1 MKKSL
6 AVLLIMSAAASVQ
19 ASEYGCKVLLCLSN
33 PASNGGPK
41 GLAECVPPINQLYRD
56 LRKGRPFPRCD
67 LADGN
72 DGSSYARVVFDPY
85 GPCPGALQ
93 PAVPGSLVVQG
104 NRRLIRGS
112 PQEPEDPSR
121 YTLQGQPQV
130 SEPPHR
136 DLENMGPRACIGA
149 LIGAYSTGSYDDS
162 YTVSVFDK
170 VLWLSAQSPQAID
183 VFIDHVWQQRV
194 RW

>member
-1 MKKSL
+1 MKTSL
-6 AVLLIMSAAASVQ
+6 TVLLIMSAAASVQ

-41 GLAECVPPINQLYRD
+41 GVAECVPPINQLYRD
-56 LRKGRPFPRCD
+56 LRKGRPLPRCD

-72 DGSSYARVVFDPY
+72 DGTSYARVVFDPY
-85 GPCPGALQ
+85 DPCPSALQ
-93 PAVPGSLVVQG
+93 PAVPGSYVAQG
-104 NRRLIRGS
+104 QRRAVRSKAPADLS
-112 PQEPEDPSR
+112 P

-136 DLENMGPRACIGA
+136 DAENMGPRACVGT
-149 LIGAYSTGSYDDS
+149 LVGAYATVSHDDS
-162 YTVSVFDK
+162 YTVSVFDQ
-170 VLWLSAQSPQAID
+170 VLWLHARSPQAID

>member
-6 AVLLIMSAAASVQ
+6 AGLLIMSAAASIQ
-19 ASEYGCKVLLCLSN
+19 ASEYGCKVLLCLAN

-41 GLAECVPPINQLYRD
+41 GVAECVPPINQLYRD
-56 LRKGRPFPRCD
+56 LRKGRPFPSCD

-72 DGSSYARVVFDPY
+72 DGSSYARVVFEPY
-85 GPCPGALQ
+85 DPCPGTLQ
-93 PAVPGSLVVQG
+93 PAAPGSHVVQG
-104 NRRLIRGS
+104 QRRVVRGGQV
-112 PQEPEDPSR
+112 PTDLSR

-130 SEPPHR
+130 SDPPHR
-136 DLENMGPRACIGA
+136 DADSIGPRACVGT
-149 LIGAYSTGSYDDS
+149 LIGAYSTGSHDDN
-162 YTVSVFDK
+162 YTLSVFDQ
-170 VLWLSAQSPQAID
+170 VLWLPAQSPQAID